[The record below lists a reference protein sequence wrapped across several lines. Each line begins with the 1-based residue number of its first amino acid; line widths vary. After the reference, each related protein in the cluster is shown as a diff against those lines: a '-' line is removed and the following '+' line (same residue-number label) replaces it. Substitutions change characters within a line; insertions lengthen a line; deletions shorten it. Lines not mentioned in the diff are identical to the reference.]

1 MINNDGTG
9 GESIFGMAFSD
20 EYLGLTHDSPYLVT
34 MVKPGS
40 TPDSNNSQ
48 FMITLAQ
55 TKFLDHRYQ
64 IIGRLANTSFALA
77 DKISDLAGTDGW
89 SDYETPSRYVKITDC
104 LLVDPTPFP
113 KAVTAAPE
121 LLWAPDMIQM
131 FVQEQIQYNFNL
143 GYSDFLQKYGK
154 DF

>member
-1 MINNDGTG
+1 
-9 GESIFGMAFSD
+9 MAFSD

-40 TPDSNNSQ
+40 APDSNNSQ

-55 TKFLDHRYQ
+55 TKFLDHKYE

-89 SDYETPSRYVKITDC
+89 SDYETPNRYVKIVDC
-104 LLVDPTPFP
+104 LLTDPTPFP
-113 KAVTAAPE
+113 TAVTDTLDPLAAPD
-121 LLWAPDMIQM
+121 LINM

-143 GYSDFLQKYGK
+143 GYDDFSKKYS
-154 DF
+154 

>member
-1 MINNDGTG
+1 VIEDNGGTGAG
-9 GESIFGMAFSD
+9 GESIYGMAFSD

-55 TKFLDHRYQ
+55 LKFLDHRYE

-77 DKISDLAGTDGW
+77 DKISKEAGTAGW
-89 SDYETPSRYVKITDC
+89 SDYETPAKYVKIVDC
-104 LLVDPTPFP
+104 LLTDPTPFV
-113 KAVTAAPE
+113 KAPTDTPDP
-121 LLWAPDMIQM
+121 LWAPDMLQL
-131 FVQEQIQYNFNL
+131 FVQE
-143 GYSDFLQKYGK
+143 
-154 DF
+154 